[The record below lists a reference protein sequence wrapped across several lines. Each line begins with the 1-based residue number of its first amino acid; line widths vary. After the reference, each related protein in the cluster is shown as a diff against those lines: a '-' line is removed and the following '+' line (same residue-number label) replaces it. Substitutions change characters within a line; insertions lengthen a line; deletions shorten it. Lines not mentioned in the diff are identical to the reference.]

1 MEVNMNASKIL
12 TLSSLLGACLA
23 APTLVQAVPLGLYG
37 ATIDKTSL
45 ACQNWGDLVSCSA
58 PFLNYLNNK
67 NVGTTVA
74 NGGYVL
80 PTPQGILDSYIVVT
94 AGGGAQGNGD
104 TSPLTSVV
112 ENGFKSNDVGSDN
125 FLATGKANGT
135 SVGAGNL
142 SDPGNNGLTAGDN
155 RGTWDVGAKWLLD
168 ALTINGKRREL
179 TIGFDFNQ
187 PQNTSTSMDFWGL
200 VTLRDLDGGKPD
212 INYEISSSHVGYA
225 AFATGKT
232 FASMPTSTDFGT
244 VQGATCIHA
253 VNGVIVATTTIAGGQ
268 CPAGYETK
276 VDNAQ
281 STSDTEIINFI
292 PELNSDLDTLVNQG
306 GYDVLSTRLLFGC
319 FGGTAGG
326 AFKPGLGYL
335 ADEATGGQTV
345 NCEGGGFSDVFL
357 MAGAEMQQVPEP
369 GVLVLFG
376 LALSALGWSTKRKAT
391 R

>member
-1 MEVNMNASKIL
+1 MKVPKIL
-12 TLSSLLGACLA
+12 ALTGLVSACL
-23 APTLVQAVPLGLYG
+23 TTSTWVQAVPLGLYG

-67 NVGTTVA
+67 SLGTTVA

-80 PTPQGILDSYIVVT
+80 PTPQGPLDSYIVVT

-104 TSPLTSVV
+104 VAPSTSVV
-112 ENGFKSNDVGSDN
+112 ENGFKSNDTGSDN

-135 SVGAGNL
+135 SIGAGNL
-142 SDPGNNGLTAGDN
+142 SDPVNNGLVAGDN
-155 RGTWDVGAKWLLD
+155 PGTWDVGAKWLLD

-200 VTLRDLDGGKPD
+200 VTVRDLDGGKPD
-212 INYEISSSHVGYA
+212 INYEISSNHAGYA
-225 AFATGKT
+225 AFSTGKS
-232 FASMPTSTDFGT
+232 FAGMPSSTDFGT
-244 VQGATCIHA
+244 VQGATCIHE
-253 VNGVIVATTTIAGGQ
+253 VGGVIVASTTITGGQ

-276 VDNAQ
+276 IDNAQ

-292 PELNSDLDTLVNQG
+292 PELNANLDYLVNSEH
-306 GYDVLSTRLLFGC
+306 YDVVSTRLLFGC

-326 AFKPGLGYL
+326 SFKPGLGYL
-335 ADEATGGQTV
+335 SDEAAGGQTK
-345 NCEGGGFSDVFL
+345 NCESGGFSDVFL

-376 LALSALGWSTKRKAT
+376 LALGALGWSTKRKSAS
-391 R
+391 

>member
-1 MEVNMNASKIL
+1 MKL
-12 TLSSLLGACLA
+12 PKTLAWTCLMGACL
-23 APTLVQAVPLGLYG
+23 TTSTWVQAVPLGLYG

-58 PFLNYLNNK
+58 PFLNYLNNMSP
-67 NVGTTVA
+67 GTTVA

-80 PTPQGILDSYIVVT
+80 PTPQGPLDSYIVVT

-104 TSPLTSVV
+104 ISPSTSIV

-135 SVGAGNL
+135 SISAGNL
-142 SDPGNNGLTAGDN
+142 NDPVNNGLVAGDN
-155 RGTWDVGAKWLLD
+155 PGTWDVGARWLLD

-187 PQNTSTSMDFWGL
+187 PQNTVTSMDFWGL
-200 VTLRDLDGGKPD
+200 VTVRDLDGGRPD
-212 INYEISSSHVGYA
+212 INYEISSNHAGYA
-225 AFATGKT
+225 AFSTGKT
-232 FASMPTSTDFGT
+232 FAGMPSSTDFGT

-253 VNGVIVATTTIAGGQ
+253 VNGIIVATTTITGGQ
-268 CPAGYETK
+268 CPVGFETK
-276 VDNAQ
+276 IDNAQ

-292 PELNSDLDTLVNQG
+292 PELNADLDDLVNAK
-306 GYDVLSTRLLFGC
+306 GYDVVSTRLLFGC
-319 FGGTAGG
+319 FGGTATGS
-326 AFKPGLGYL
+326 FKPGLGYL
-335 ADEATGGQTV
+335 ADEPTGGQTI
-345 NCEGGGFSDVFL
+345 NCERGGFSDVFL

-369 GVLVLFG
+369 GALVLFG
-376 LALSALGWSTKRKAT
+376 LALSALGWSRKRTST